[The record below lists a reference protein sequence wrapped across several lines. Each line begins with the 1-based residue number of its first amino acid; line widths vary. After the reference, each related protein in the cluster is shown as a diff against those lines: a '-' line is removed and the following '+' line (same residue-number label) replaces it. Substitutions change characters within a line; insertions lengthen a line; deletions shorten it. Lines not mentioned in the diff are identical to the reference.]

1 MMLLFGL
8 SYGSILMA
16 ANWVI
21 AAANIA
27 GSSLDL
33 LGTAA
38 EARTS
43 RTFGRINDELTRQ
56 QIAIASSA
64 DANARIRATGN
75 LISAQRAALGASG
88 VMGGRTARL
97 LEARVR
103 INAGREQRQAN
114 QSRVFRDTASRLG
127 RIQNRSAAR
136 TQVWR
141 SAQDLFVTALGERQN
156 PAGNPGVAGD
166 G

>member
-8 SYGSILMA
+8 SYGSTLMA

-33 LGTAA
+33 INAA
-38 EARTS
+38 SDAATS
-43 RTFGRINDELTRQ
+43 RTFGRINDTLTRQ
-56 QIAIASSA
+56 QIAIASQA
-64 DANARIRATGN
+64 DANARVRATGN

-114 QSRVFRDTASRLG
+114 QSRIFKDTASRLN

-141 SAQDLFVTALGERQN
+141 AAQDLFVTALGAGNN
-156 PAGNPGVAGD
+156 PAGSPGAAGN